1 MAAQWADPHRGEMIV
16 EMSSEGT
23 VAFFF
28 DGVQEPFTMDDFKV
42 GSPTW
47 LAMYSMEMALI
58 DLQEKWAEGGPING
72 V

>member
-1 MAAQWADPHRGEMIV
+1 MAAEWVDPHRGEMIV
-16 EMSSEGT
+16 EMSMEGT

-42 GSPTW
+42 GSATW
-47 LAMYSMEMALI
+47 LSMYQMEMALI
-58 DLQEKWAEGGPING
+58 DLREKWDEGNPISG